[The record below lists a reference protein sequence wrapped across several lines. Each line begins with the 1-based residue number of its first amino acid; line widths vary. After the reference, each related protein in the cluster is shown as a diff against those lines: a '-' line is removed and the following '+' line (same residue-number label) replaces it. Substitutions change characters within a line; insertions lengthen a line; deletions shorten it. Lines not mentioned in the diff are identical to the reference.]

1 MRFPNAHVLSSVS
14 VALTDVCPSQA
25 VNHIQANCSQ
35 KFAAFS
41 LDDVLLFPLFAQ
53 TQHKKKPVKLGCK
66 LLTTFKTEPHL
77 LCLESIIKP

>member
-1 MRFPNAHVLSSVS
+1 MCFPNAHVLSSVS

-53 TQHKKKPVKLGCK
+53 TQYEKKKASQIRLQIINNFQNRTSSS
-66 LLTTFKTEPHL
+66 LLRIHY
-77 LCLESIIKP
+77 